1 MVQWYHSIITKLT
14 VAFVILIL
22 IIAGLSVLYTF
33 GATKSALKETTQDE
47 LVALASVIATQ
58 IDGDI
63 LAALQPGDEV
73 TPEFITMRDQLYA
86 MQTSSPE
93 ILYLYTMKQT
103 SDGIV
108 FVVDAE
114 YGISEDSAGIGDV
127 YDTPTEEMKMGF
139 QIPVAEH
146 EYTTDQWGT
155 VISGYAPVKNA
166 AGEVTGIV
174 GVDMSA
180 TRVIERQDFIG
191 NIIYLIMLIGIGITA
206 VIIGVISKTMIRDIR
221 SLNDSAEKIST
232 GDMNVL
238 VTVERNDEI
247 GELAG
252 SFSRM
257 VSSLK
262 IMMMY
267 DSP

>member
-86 MQTSSPE
+86 TQTSSPE

-114 YGISEDSAGIGDV
+114 YGISEDSSEFKSFNYTHKRLRGLFGTFGHKGDQYLFV
-127 YDTPTEEMKMGF
+127 
-139 QIPVAEH
+139 H
-146 EYTTDQWGT
+146 E
-155 VISGYAPVKNA
+155 
-166 AGEVTGIV
+166 
-174 GVDMSA
+174 
-180 TRVIERQDFIG
+180 
-191 NIIYLIMLIGIGITA
+191 
-206 VIIGVISKTMIRDIR
+206 
-221 SLNDSAEKIST
+221 
-232 GDMNVL
+232 
-238 VTVERNDEI
+238 
-247 GELAG
+247 
-252 SFSRM
+252 
-257 VSSLK
+257 
-262 IMMMY
+262 
-267 DSP
+267 

>member
-1 MVQWYHSIITKLT
+1 MVQWYHSIITKLII
-14 VAFVILIL
+14 AFIILIL
-22 IIAGLSVLYTF
+22 VIAGLSVLYTF
-33 GATKSALKETTQDE
+33 GATKEALKETTRDE

-58 IDGDI
+58 IDGDS
-63 LAALQPGDEV
+63 LKALQPGDEESP
-73 TPEFITMRDQLYA
+73 TFLKIRDQLYA
-86 MQTSSPE
+86 IESSSPE
-93 ILYLYTMKQT
+93 ILYVYTMKQ
-103 SDGIV
+103 SNDGIA

-114 YGISEDSAGIGDV
+114 YGISEDAAGIGDI
-127 YDTPTEEMKMGF
+127 YENPTEEMKTGF
-139 QIPVAEH
+139 QVPVAEH

-191 NIIYLIMLIGIGITA
+191 TIIYLIMLIGIGITA
-206 VIIGVISKTMIRDIR
+206 VIIGLISMTMIRDIR

-232 GDMNVL
+232 GDINVL

-247 GELAG
+247 GELAN

-262 IMMMY
+262 IMMM
-267 DSP
+267 DDKP